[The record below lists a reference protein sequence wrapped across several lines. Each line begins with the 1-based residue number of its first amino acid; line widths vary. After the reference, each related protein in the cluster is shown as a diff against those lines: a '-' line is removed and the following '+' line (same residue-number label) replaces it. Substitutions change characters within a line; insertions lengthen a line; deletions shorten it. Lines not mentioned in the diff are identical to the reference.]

1 MFSCEH
7 CLRNYQRKT
16 YFDRHVI
23 ACQFLSQSKR
33 ERALDS
39 EEMADTPTVR
49 ELYAIIMALATK
61 CKDLETKMTAI
72 NKWAHITK
80 QKLKIT
86 DWLNNNQPEARDY
99 EDWFNALHVCKAD
112 LLVLFETDYVGGV
125 VGFLQKQLVL
135 TDDARPIRA
144 FTGKENTFYIYRPE
158 QKWLLCDPETFTK
171 LMYVLDKQFMREFIA
186 WQNENKSK
194 MSTDDSFSEVYGKN
208 MKKIMGGAFTRE
220 QLYSR
225 IKKEL
230 YQHLRGDPPNIVEY
244 ETTFS

>member
-1 MFSCEH
+1 MFSCQH

-39 EEMADTPTVR
+39 EELADTPTVR
-49 ELYAIIMALATK
+49 ELYGIIMALAAK

-80 QKLKIT
+80 QKLNIT
-86 DWLNNNQPEARDY
+86 DWLNNNQPNASDY
-99 EDWFNALHVCKAD
+99 DDWFKALPVGKAD
-112 LLVLFETDYVGGV
+112 LLALFETDYVGGV
-125 VGFLQKQLVL
+125 VRVLQKQLA
-135 TDDARPIRA
+135 DDARPMRA
-144 FTGKENTFYIYRPE
+144 FTGKENTFYIYR
-158 QKWLLCDPETFTK
+158 QGKWLLCDPDTFTK
-171 LMYVLDKQFMREFIA
+171 LMYLLDKQFMREFIA

-194 MSTDDSFSEVYGKN
+194 MATDDSFSELYGKN

-244 ETTFS
+244 ETTF